1 MRSLRFYLILTFMAI
16 VIGGCLESIEEVPLE
31 LPVQKLSAPRGL
43 RGVAE
48 DEKITLCW
56 RGVEG
61 AYSYRIYRL
70 EESGSNWKRL
80 AEVEDTLF
88 VDSGLINGRV
98 YFYAVSAVSQ
108 EGIEFERSEAIGI
121 RPSVYSII
129 INDGDRVTNRIDVEI
144 SISAPASTEFM
155 IFSNDSTFAGGKVWE
170 NFAYS
175 KNWRLEGDDGI
186 KRVFAK
192 FMDESGAISPVV
204 SSSIKLDR
212 YASISQL
219 SLQPGTLDVGGVI
232 HFTLETDGSEK
243 GGSAWIEVE
252 NFSEK
257 ILLFDNGKGGDTS
270 ENDGTYE
277 VDYRFPKDVRGIDLS
292 VRGYFIDEAGNQALP
307 LEAQTGIYF
316 TDSPDPVT
324 LLGAIDSTT
333 NSITIKWEQ
342 SNEENFRSYRIYR
355 KDSPGVDESPKYL
368 IKELNNVYQTTYPDG
383 DLEEGKTYYYRIF
396 VVNDLLET
404 AGSNEVALSTYDAYP
419 TPVVLDSVSAVG
431 PDRLTLTWSRN
442 NDTDFKEY
450 RVYRST
456 SPGVTESSDLIATI
470 DEREVTYYDDTGI
483 NTSTTIYYYRI
494 FVYDRGGKFSRSNE
508 VSSR

>member
-1 MRSLRFYLILTFMAI
+1 MRNLWFYLILTLVMI
-16 VIGGCLESIEEVPLE
+16 VMGGCLESIEEVPLE
-31 LPVQKLSAPRGL
+31 LPVMELSAPAGL
-43 RGVAE
+43 RAIAGNEMVTLYWSGVDGAE
-48 DEKITLCW
+48 
-56 RGVEG
+56 
-61 AYSYRIYRL
+61 SYRVYRL
-70 EESGSNWKRL
+70 EEGISSWQRI
-80 AEVEDTLF
+80 AEVEDTSI
-88 VDSGLINGRV
+88 VDRGLINGRT
-98 YFYAVSAVSQ
+98 YFYSVSAVSH
-108 EGIEFERSEAIGI
+108 EGIEFDRSETIAVK
-121 RPSVYSII
+121 PSVYSIV
-129 INDGDRVTNRIDVEI
+129 INNGDGVTNNVDVEI

-155 IFSNDSTFAGGKVWE
+155 TFSNDSTFAGGELWE

-175 KNWRLEGDDGI
+175 KSWRLEGDDGI
-186 KRVFAK
+186 KKVFAK
-192 FMDESGAISPVV
+192 FMDESGATSPVV
-204 SSSIKLDR
+204 ASHIVLDR
-212 YASISQL
+212 YASITQL
-219 SLQPGTLDVGGVI
+219 SFHPETLDVGGII
-232 HFTLETDGSEK
+232 HFTLET
-243 GGSAWIEVE
+243 GGFETGRNAWVEVE
-252 NFSEK
+252 GFSEK
-257 ILLFDNGKGGDTS
+257 ILLFDNGNGGDTS
-270 ENDGTYE
+270 ENDGIYE
-277 VDYRFPKDVRGIDLS
+277 VDYRFPKDLRGIDLS

-324 LLGAIDSTT
+324 LIGAIDSTT
-333 NSITIKWEQ
+333 SSITIKWEQ

-355 KDSPGVDESPKYL
+355 KDSPGVDESPRYL
-368 IKELNNVYQTTYPDG
+368 IKELSNIYQTTYPDG

-456 SPGVTESSDLIATI
+456 TPGVTESSNLIATI

-483 NTSTTIYYYRI
+483 NTSATTYYYRI